1 MSRRV
6 VRRPQ
11 CYTER
16 NVQVH
21 DILIFRCGEQIM
33 IGFLG
38 GTGPEGRS
46 LALRLAL
53 AEEEVAI
60 GSRDASRAQEAAQR
74 IEVRGDDLHVIGAE
88 NAEVAHRADILFV
101 TIPYEGQAALL
112 TSLAGA
118 LTGKVVVST
127 VAPVSFQDGVIKA
140 VQVPDGSA
148 AAEAQRLLPDSL
160 VVGAFQNVSAV
171 DLWVP
176 DRVIQGD
183 VVVCSDHQEAKRQV
197 MALAERIPQIRAVD
211 GGALANARYVEEVT
225 AMLLNIN
232 RIYKAHTMIRIVGL

>member
-1 MSRRV
+1 
-6 VRRPQ
+6 
-11 CYTER
+11 
-16 NVQVH
+16 
-21 DILIFRCGEQIM
+21 M

-53 AEEEVAI
+53 AGEEVAI
-60 GSRDASRAQEAAQR
+60 GSRDATRAQEAAQR
-74 IEVRGDDLHVIGAE
+74 IEDRAKDLHITGAE
-88 NAEVAHRADILFV
+88 NAEVARRADILFV

-112 TSLAGA
+112 ASLAGS
-118 LTGKVVVST
+118 LKGKLVVST
-127 VAPVSFQDGVIKA
+127 VAPVSFQDGVIQA
-140 VQVPDGSA
+140 IQVPDGSA
-148 AAEAQRLLPDSL
+148 AVETQRLLPDSR
-160 VVGAFQNVSAV
+160 VVAAFQNVSAV

-176 DRVIQGD
+176 DRIIEGD
-183 VVVCSDHQEAKRQV
+183 VVVCSDHQEAKQQV
-197 MALAERIPQIRAVD
+197 MALAERIPKIRAVD